1 MPYNTFRDNLVK
13 SMRNFML
20 YSISEEKIMK
30 VIKKIDEL
38 REILKPYR
46 MEGKT
51 IGLVPTM
58 GYLHKGH
65 ASLIKRAVEENDL
78 VVVSDFVN
86 PIQFGPNEDLE
97 AYPRDIDA
105 DSKLCEDLGAD
116 LIFNPDPNEMY
127 HDKKAFVD
135 IEGLSDNLCGAR
147 RAGHFRGVCTVCT
160 KLFNIVG
167 PDRAYFGQKDAQQ
180 LSIIKKLVFDLNIPV
195 EIIPVPI
202 VREDD
207 GLAMSSRNTYLKED
221 ERKAALCLSKAI
233 FEGEKM
239 AKDGYEVSRVLEK
252 MTEIIKAEKLAKI
265 DYISAVDLE
274 TIEDVKTFNQD
285 TLVAIAVYIGKTR
298 LIDNF
303 IYRV

>member
-1 MPYNTFRDNLVK
+1 
-13 SMRNFML
+13 
-20 YSISEEKIMK
+20 MK

-38 REILKPYR
+38 REILKDFKK
-46 MEGKT
+46 EGKS

-58 GYLHKGH
+58 GFLHKGH
-65 ASLIKRAVEENDL
+65 ASLIKKAVSENDI

-97 AYPRDIDA
+97 AYPRDINA
-105 DSKLCEDLGAD
+105 DSKLCEDLGANF
-116 LIFNPDPNEMY
+116 IFNPEPNEMY

-147 RAGHFRGVCTVCT
+147 REGHFRGVCTVCT

-167 PDRAYFGQKDAQQ
+167 PNRAYFGQKDAQQ
-180 LSIIKKLVFDLNIPV
+180 LAIIKKLVFDLNIPV
-195 EIIPVPI
+195 EIVACPI
-202 VREDD
+202 VREED
-207 GLAMSSRNTYLKED
+207 GLAMSSRNTYLSTD

-239 AKDGYEVSRVLEK
+239 ANNGASVKEVLEK
-252 MTEIIKAEKLAKI
+252 MEEIISSEKLAKI

-274 TIEDVKTFNQD
+274 TIEDVDEFNKD
-285 TLVAIAVYIGKTR
+285 SLVAIAVFIGKTR

>member
-1 MPYNTFRDNLVK
+1 
-13 SMRNFML
+13 
-20 YSISEEKIMK
+20 MK

-38 REILKPYR
+38 RDVLKDFKK
-46 MEGKT
+46 EGKS

-58 GYLHKGH
+58 GFLHKGH
-65 ASLIKRAVEENDL
+65 ASLIKKAVSENDI

-97 AYPRDIDA
+97 AYPRDINA

-116 LIFNPDPNEMY
+116 FIFNPEPNEMY

-147 RAGHFRGVCTVCT
+147 REGHFRGVCTVCT

-167 PDRAYFGQKDAQQ
+167 PNRAYFGQKDAQQ
-180 LSIIKKLVFDLNIPV
+180 LAIIKKLVFDLNIPV
-195 EIIPVPI
+195 EIVACPI

-207 GLAMSSRNTYLKED
+207 GLAMSSRNTYLSND

-239 AKDGYEVSRVLEK
+239 AKEGASVKEVLAK
-252 MTEIIKAEKLAKI
+252 MEEIISSEKLAKI
-265 DYISAVDLE
+265 DYVSAVDFE
-274 TIEDVKTFNQD
+274 TIKNVDNFNKD

-303 IYRV
+303 IYEV

>member
-1 MPYNTFRDNLVK
+1 
-13 SMRNFML
+13 
-20 YSISEEKIMK
+20 MK

-38 REILKPYR
+38 RDVLKDFKK
-46 MEGKT
+46 EGKS

-58 GYLHKGH
+58 GFLHKGH
-65 ASLIKRAVEENDL
+65 ASLIKKAVEENDI

-97 AYPRDIDA
+97 AYPRDINA

-116 LIFNPDPNEMY
+116 FIFNPEPSEMY

-160 KLFNIVG
+160 KLFNIFG

-195 EIIPVPI
+195 EIVACPI

-207 GLAMSSRNTYLKED
+207 GLAMSSRNTYLSAD

-239 AKDGYEVSRVLEK
+239 AKEGASVKEVLEK
-252 MTEIIKAEKLAKI
+252 MKEIISSEKLAKI
-265 DYISAVDLE
+265 DYIQAVDLE
-274 TIEDVKTFNQD
+274 TIKDVDNFNKD

-303 IYRV
+303 IYEV

>member
-1 MPYNTFRDNLVK
+1 
-13 SMRNFML
+13 
-20 YSISEEKIMK
+20 MK

-38 REILKPYR
+38 KEVLKDFKS
-46 MEGKT
+46 EGKS

-58 GYLHKGH
+58 GFLHKGH
-65 ASLIKRAVEENDL
+65 ASLIKKAVEENDI

-97 AYPRDIDA
+97 AYPRDINA

-116 LIFNPDPNEMY
+116 FIFNPEPSEMY
-127 HDKKAFVD
+127 HDKKAFID

-147 RAGHFRGVCTVCT
+147 REGHFRGVCTVCT

-167 PDRAYFGQKDAQQ
+167 PNRAYFGQKDAQQ
-180 LSIIKKLVFDLNIPV
+180 LAIIKKLVFDLNIPV
-195 EIIPVPI
+195 EIVACPI

-207 GLAMSSRNTYLKED
+207 GLAMSSRNTYLSAE

-239 AKDGYEVSRVLEK
+239 AKEGASVKEVLEK
-252 MTEIIKAEKLAKI
+252 MEEIISSEKLAKI

-274 TIEDVKTFNQD
+274 TIKDVDNFNKD

-303 IYRV
+303 IYEV

>member
-1 MPYNTFRDNLVK
+1 
-13 SMRNFML
+13 
-20 YSISEEKIMK
+20 MK

-38 REILKPYR
+38 QEILKNFR
-46 MEGKT
+46 KEGKS

-58 GYLHKGH
+58 GFLHKGH
-65 ASLIKRAVEENDL
+65 ASLIKKAVSENDI

-105 DSKLCEDLGAD
+105 DSKLCENLGAD
-116 LIFNPDPNEMY
+116 FIFNPEPSEMY

-180 LSIIKKLVFDLNIPV
+180 LAIIKKLVFDLNIPV
-195 EIIPVPI
+195 EIIPCPI

-207 GLAMSSRNTYLKED
+207 GLAMSSRNTYLSTE
-221 ERKAALCLSKAI
+221 ERKAALCLSKSI

-239 AKDGYEVSRVLEK
+239 AKEGFSVKEVLEK
-252 MTEIIKAEKLAKI
+252 MEEIISSEKLAKI

-274 TIEDVKTFNQD
+274 TIEDVDNFNKD
-285 TLVAIAVYIGKTR
+285 TLVAIAVFIGKTR

-303 IYRV
+303 IYSV

>member
-1 MPYNTFRDNLVK
+1 
-13 SMRNFML
+13 
-20 YSISEEKIMK
+20 MK

-46 MEGKT
+46 LAGKT

-58 GYLHKGH
+58 GFLHEGH
-65 ASLIKRAVEENDL
+65 ASLIRKAVEDNDI

-97 AYPRDIDA
+97 AYPRDIDK
-105 DSKLCEDLGAD
+105 DSALCQSLGAD
-116 LIFNPDPNEMY
+116 FIFNPEPSEMY
-127 HDKKAFVD
+127 HDKKTLVD
-135 IEGLSDNLCGAR
+135 IEGLSDNLCGAKR
-147 RAGHFRGVCTVCT
+147 PGHFRGVCTVCT

-180 LSIIKKLVFDLNIPV
+180 LAIIKKMVLDLNIPV
-195 EIIPVPI
+195 EIVPVPI
-202 VREDD
+202 VREED
-207 GLAMSSRNTYLKED
+207 GLAMSSRNTYLNED

-233 FEGEKM
+233 FAGEKM
-239 AKDGYEVSRVLEK
+239 AKDGASLEEVLEK
-252 MTEIIKAEKLAKI
+252 MTEIINKEKLAKI
-265 DYISAVDLE
+265 DYISAVNLE
-274 TIEDVKTFNQD
+274 TIENVKTFDQD

-303 IYRV
+303 IYRK

>member
-1 MPYNTFRDNLVK
+1 
-13 SMRNFML
+13 
-20 YSISEEKIMK
+20 MK

-38 REILKPYR
+38 KDVLKDFKS
-46 MEGKT
+46 EGKS

-58 GYLHKGH
+58 GFLHKGH
-65 ASLIKRAVEENDL
+65 ASLIKKAVSENDI

-97 AYPRDIDA
+97 AYPRDINA

-116 LIFNPDPNEMY
+116 FIFNPEPSEMY

-167 PDRAYFGQKDAQQ
+167 PNRAYFGQKDAQQ

-195 EIIPVPI
+195 EIVACPI

-207 GLAMSSRNTYLKED
+207 GLAMSSRNTYLSTD

-239 AKDGYEVSRVLEK
+239 ANNGASVKEVLEK
-252 MTEIIKAEKLAKI
+252 MKKIISSEKLAKI
-265 DYISAVDLE
+265 DYISAVDIE
-274 TIEDVKTFNQD
+274 TIEDVDNFNKD
-285 TLVAIAVYIGKTR
+285 SLVAIAVFIGKTR

>member
-1 MPYNTFRDNLVK
+1 
-13 SMRNFML
+13 
-20 YSISEEKIMK
+20 MK

-38 REILKPYR
+38 RDVLKDFKK
-46 MEGKT
+46 EGKS

-58 GYLHKGH
+58 GFLHKGH
-65 ASLIKRAVEENDL
+65 ASLIKKAVEENDI

-97 AYPRDIDA
+97 AYPRDINA

-116 LIFNPDPNEMY
+116 FIFNPEPSEMY

-167 PDRAYFGQKDAQQ
+167 PNRAYFGQKDAQQ

-195 EIIPVPI
+195 EIVACPI

-207 GLAMSSRNTYLKED
+207 GLAMSSRNTYLSTD
-221 ERKAALCLSKAI
+221 ERKAALCLSNAI

-239 AKDGYEVSRVLEK
+239 ANNGASVGEVLEK
-252 MTEIIKAEKLAKI
+252 IKEIISSEKLAKI

-274 TIEDVKTFNQD
+274 TIKDVENFNKD

-303 IYRV
+303 IYEV

>member
-1 MPYNTFRDNLVK
+1 
-13 SMRNFML
+13 
-20 YSISEEKIMK
+20 MK
-30 VIKKIDEL
+30 VIKTISEL
-38 REILKPYR
+38 KDTLKPYR
-46 MEGKT
+46 KEGKS

-58 GYLHKGH
+58 GFLHKGH
-65 ASLIKRAVEENDL
+65 ASLIKKAVEDNDI

-97 AYPRDIDA
+97 SYPRDINA
-105 DSKLCEDLGAD
+105 DSKLCEEIGAD
-116 LIFNPDPNEMY
+116 FIFNPEPSEMY

-135 IEGLSDNLCGAR
+135 IEGLSDNLCGAKR
-147 RAGHFRGVCTVCT
+147 PGHFRGVCTVCT

-180 LSIIKKLVFDLNIPV
+180 LAIIKKLVLDLNIPV

-202 VREDD
+202 VREND
-207 GLAMSSRNTYLKED
+207 GIAMSSRNTYLSKE

-233 FEGEKM
+233 FTGEKM
-239 AKDGYEVSRVLEK
+239 AKDGASLEKVLEK
-252 MTEIIKAEKLAKI
+252 MTEIIKTEKLAKI

-274 TIEDVKTFNQD
+274 TIENVENFNQD

>member
-1 MPYNTFRDNLVK
+1 
-13 SMRNFML
+13 
-20 YSISEEKIMK
+20 MK
-30 VIKKIDEL
+30 VIKTISEL
-38 REILKPYR
+38 KDTIKPYR
-46 MEGKT
+46 KEGKS

-58 GYLHKGH
+58 GFLHKGH
-65 ASLIKRAVEENDL
+65 ASLIKKAVEDNDI

-97 AYPRDIDA
+97 SYPRDINA
-105 DSKLCEDLGAD
+105 DSKLCEEIGAD
-116 LIFNPDPNEMY
+116 FIFNPEPSEMY

-135 IEGLSDNLCGAR
+135 IEGLSDNLCGAKR
-147 RAGHFRGVCTVCT
+147 PGHFRGVCTVCT

-180 LSIIKKLVFDLNIPV
+180 LSIIKKLVLDLNIPV

-207 GLAMSSRNTYLKED
+207 GLAMSSRNTYLSKE

-233 FEGEKM
+233 FIGEKM
-239 AKDGYEVSRVLEK
+239 AKDGASLEKVLEK
-252 MTEIIKAEKLAKI
+252 MTEIIKTEKLAKI
-265 DYISAVDLE
+265 DYINAVDLE
-274 TIEDVKTFNQD
+274 TIENVENFNQD

>member
-1 MPYNTFRDNLVK
+1 
-13 SMRNFML
+13 
-20 YSISEEKIMK
+20 MK
-30 VIKKIDEL
+30 VIKEIDEL
-38 REILKPYR
+38 KDVLKDFKK
-46 MEGKT
+46 EGKS
-51 IGLVPTM
+51 ICLVPTM
-58 GYLHKGH
+58 GFLHKGH
-65 ASLIKRAVEENDL
+65 ASLIKKAVEENDI

-97 AYPRDIDA
+97 AYPRDIKA

-116 LIFNPDPNEMY
+116 FIFNPEVSEMY

-167 PDRAYFGQKDAQQ
+167 PNRAYFGQKDAQQ
-180 LSIIKKLVFDLNIPV
+180 LAIIKKLVFDLNIPV
-195 EIIPVPI
+195 EIVACPI

-207 GLAMSSRNTYLKED
+207 GLAMSSRNTYLSTE

-239 AKDGYEVSRVLEK
+239 AKEGASVKEVLGK
-252 MTEIIKAEKLAKI
+252 MEEIISSEKLAKI
-265 DYISAVDLE
+265 DYIQAVDLE
-274 TIEDVKTFNQD
+274 TIKDVDNFNKD

-303 IYRV
+303 IYEV

>member
-1 MPYNTFRDNLVK
+1 MQ
-13 SMRNFML
+13 
-20 YSISEEKIMK
+20 

-46 MEGKT
+46 KEGKT
-51 IGLVPTM
+51 IGLIPTM
-58 GYLHKGH
+58 GFLHKGH
-65 ASLIKRAVEENDL
+65 ASLIKKAVEDNDI

-97 AYPRDIDA
+97 TYPRDIEA
-105 DSKLCEDLGAD
+105 DSKLCEEIGAD
-116 LIFNPDPNEMY
+116 FIFNPEPSEMY

-135 IEGLSDNLCGAR
+135 IESLSDKLCGAKR
-147 RAGHFRGVCTVCT
+147 PGHFRGVCTVCT

-180 LSIIKKLVFDLNIPV
+180 LAIIKKLVLDLNIPV

-207 GLAMSSRNTYLKED
+207 GLAMSSRNTYLNKE

-233 FEGEKM
+233 FEGKKM
-239 AKDGYEVSRVLEK
+239 AADGYEVDRVLDK
-252 MTEIIKAEKLAKI
+252 MTEIIKAESLAKI
-265 DYISAVDLE
+265 DYISAVNLE

-285 TLVAIAVYIGKTR
+285 TLVALAVYIGKTK

>member
-1 MPYNTFRDNLVK
+1 
-13 SMRNFML
+13 
-20 YSISEEKIMK
+20 MK

-38 REILKPYR
+38 KEVLKDFKK
-46 MEGKT
+46 EGKT

-58 GYLHKGH
+58 GFLHKGH
-65 ASLIKRAVEENDL
+65 ASLIKKAVEENDI

-97 AYPRDIDA
+97 AYPRDINA

-116 LIFNPDPNEMY
+116 FIFNPEPSEMY

-167 PDRAYFGQKDAQQ
+167 PNRAYFGQKDAQQ

-195 EIIPVPI
+195 EIVACPI

-207 GLAMSSRNTYLKED
+207 GLAMSSRNTYLSAD
-221 ERKAALCLSKAI
+221 ERKAALCLSKSI

-239 AKDGYEVSRVLEK
+239 AKEGASVKEVLEK
-252 MTEIIKAEKLAKI
+252 MKEIISSEKLAKI

-274 TIEDVKTFNQD
+274 TIKDVDNFNKD

-303 IYRV
+303 IYEV

>member
-1 MPYNTFRDNLVK
+1 
-13 SMRNFML
+13 
-20 YSISEEKIMK
+20 MK

-38 REILKPYR
+38 QEILKNFKK
-46 MEGKT
+46 EGKS

-58 GYLHKGH
+58 GFLHKGH
-65 ASLIKRAVEENDL
+65 ASLIKKAVSENDI

-105 DSKLCEDLGAD
+105 DSKLCENLGAD
-116 LIFNPDPNEMY
+116 FIFNPEPSEMY

-180 LSIIKKLVFDLNIPV
+180 LAIIKKLVFDLNIPV
-195 EIIPVPI
+195 EIIPCPI

-207 GLAMSSRNTYLKED
+207 GLAMSSRNTYLSTE
-221 ERKAALCLSKAI
+221 ERKAALCLSKSI

-239 AKDGYEVSRVLEK
+239 AKDGFSVKEVLGK
-252 MTEIIKAEKLAKI
+252 MEEIISAEKLAKI

-274 TIEDVKTFNQD
+274 TIEDVDNFNKD

>member
-1 MPYNTFRDNLVK
+1 
-13 SMRNFML
+13 
-20 YSISEEKIMK
+20 MK

-38 REILKPYR
+38 KDVLKDYKK
-46 MEGKT
+46 EGKT

-58 GYLHKGH
+58 GFLHKGH
-65 ASLIKRAVEENDL
+65 ASLIKKAVEENDI

-97 AYPRDIDA
+97 AYPRDINA
-105 DSKLCEDLGAD
+105 DSKLCEELGANF
-116 LIFNPDPNEMY
+116 IFNPEPSEMY

-147 RAGHFRGVCTVCT
+147 RVGHFRGVCTVCT

-167 PDRAYFGQKDAQQ
+167 PNRAYFGQKDAQQ

-195 EIIPVPI
+195 EIVACPI

-207 GLAMSSRNTYLKED
+207 GLAMSSRNTYLSDD

-239 AKDGYEVSRVLEK
+239 ANNGASVGEVLEK
-252 MTEIIKAEKLAKI
+252 MKEIISSEKLAKI

-274 TIEDVKTFNQD
+274 TIKDVDNLNKD
-285 TLVAIAVYIGKTR
+285 TLIAIAVFIGKTR

-303 IYRV
+303 IYEV

>member
-1 MPYNTFRDNLVK
+1 
-13 SMRNFML
+13 
-20 YSISEEKIMK
+20 MK

-38 REILKPYR
+38 KDVLKDFKK
-46 MEGKT
+46 EGKS

-58 GYLHKGH
+58 GFLHKGH
-65 ASLIKRAVEENDL
+65 ASLIKKAVEENDI

-97 AYPRDIDA
+97 AYPRDINA
-105 DSKLCEDLGAD
+105 DSKLCEDFGAD
-116 LIFNPDPNEMY
+116 FIFNPEPSEMY

-135 IEGLSDNLCGAR
+135 IEGLSDNLCGTR

-167 PDRAYFGQKDAQQ
+167 PHRAYFGQKDAQQ

-195 EIIPVPI
+195 EIVACPI

-207 GLAMSSRNTYLKED
+207 GLAMSSRNTYLSAD

-239 AKDGYEVSRVLEK
+239 AKEGFSVKEVLEK
-252 MTEIIKAEKLAKI
+252 MEEIISSEKLAKI
-265 DYISAVDLE
+265 DYVSAVDFE
-274 TIEDVKTFNQD
+274 TIKDVDNFNKD

-303 IYRV
+303 IYEV

>member
-1 MPYNTFRDNLVK
+1 
-13 SMRNFML
+13 
-20 YSISEEKIMK
+20 MK

-38 REILKPYR
+38 REILKDFKK
-46 MEGKT
+46 EGKS

-58 GYLHKGH
+58 GFLHKGH
-65 ASLIKRAVEENDL
+65 ASLIKKAVSENDV

-116 LIFNPDPNEMY
+116 FIFNPEPSEMY

-135 IEGLSDNLCGAR
+135 INGLSDNLCGAR
-147 RAGHFRGVCTVCT
+147 REGHFRGVCTVCT

-167 PDRAYFGQKDAQQ
+167 PNRAYFGQKDAQQ
-180 LSIIKKLVFDLNIPV
+180 LAIIKKLVFDLNIPV
-195 EIIPVPI
+195 EIVACPI

-207 GLAMSSRNTYLKED
+207 GLAMSSRNTYLSTE

-239 AKDGYEVSRVLEK
+239 ANNGASVKEVLGK
-252 MTEIIKAEKLAKI
+252 MEEIISSEKLAKI

-274 TIEDVKTFNQD
+274 TIEDVENFDKD

-303 IYRV
+303 IYEV

>member
-1 MPYNTFRDNLVK
+1 
-13 SMRNFML
+13 
-20 YSISEEKIMK
+20 MK

-38 REILKPYR
+38 KDVLKDYKK
-46 MEGKT
+46 EGKT

-58 GYLHKGH
+58 GFLHKGH
-65 ASLIKRAVEENDL
+65 ASLIKKAVSENDI

-97 AYPRDIDA
+97 AYPRDINS

-116 LIFNPDPNEMY
+116 FIFNPEPSEMY
-127 HDKKAFVD
+127 HDKKAFID

-147 RAGHFRGVCTVCT
+147 REGHFRGVCTVCT

-167 PDRAYFGQKDAQQ
+167 PNRAYFGQKDAQQ

-195 EIIPVPI
+195 EIVACPI

-207 GLAMSSRNTYLKED
+207 GLAMSSRNTYLSAD

-239 AKDGYEVSRVLEK
+239 AKEGASVKEVLKK
-252 MTEIIKAEKLAKI
+252 MEEIISSEKLAKI
-265 DYISAVDLE
+265 DYIQAVDLE
-274 TIEDVKTFNQD
+274 KIKNVDNFNKD

-303 IYRV
+303 IYEV

>member
-1 MPYNTFRDNLVK
+1 
-13 SMRNFML
+13 
-20 YSISEEKIMK
+20 MK
-30 VIKKIDEL
+30 VIKTISEL
-38 REILKPYR
+38 KDTLKPYR
-46 MEGKT
+46 KEGKS

-58 GYLHKGH
+58 GFLHKGH
-65 ASLIKRAVEENDL
+65 ASLIKKAVEDNDI

-97 AYPRDIDA
+97 SYPRDINA
-105 DSKLCEDLGAD
+105 DSKLCEEIGAD
-116 LIFNPDPNEMY
+116 FIFNPEPSEMY

-135 IEGLSDNLCGAR
+135 IECLSDNLCGAKR
-147 RAGHFRGVCTVCT
+147 PGHFRGVCTVCT

-180 LSIIKKLVFDLNIPV
+180 LSIIKKLVLDLNIPV

-207 GLAMSSRNTYLKED
+207 GLAMSSRNTYLSKE

-233 FEGEKM
+233 FTGEKL
-239 AKDGYEVSRVLEK
+239 AKDGASLEKVLEK
-252 MTEIIKAEKLAKI
+252 MTEIIKTEKLAKI
-265 DYISAVDLE
+265 DYINAVDLE
-274 TIEDVKTFNQD
+274 TIENVENFNQD

>member
-1 MPYNTFRDNLVK
+1 
-13 SMRNFML
+13 
-20 YSISEEKIMK
+20 MK
-30 VIKKIDEL
+30 VIKTISEL
-38 REILKPYR
+38 KDTLKPYR
-46 MEGKT
+46 KEGKS

-58 GYLHKGH
+58 GFLHKGH
-65 ASLIKRAVEENDL
+65 ASLIKKAVEDNDI

-97 AYPRDIDA
+97 SYPRDINA
-105 DSKLCEDLGAD
+105 DSKLCEEIGAD
-116 LIFNPDPNEMY
+116 FIFNPEPSEMY

-135 IEGLSDNLCGAR
+135 IEGLSDNLCGAKR
-147 RAGHFRGVCTVCT
+147 PGHFRGVCTVCT

-180 LSIIKKLVFDLNIPV
+180 LSIIKKLVLDLNIPV

-207 GLAMSSRNTYLKED
+207 GLAMSSRNTYLSKD

-233 FEGEKM
+233 FTGEKM
-239 AKDGYEVSRVLEK
+239 AKDGASLEKVLEK
-252 MTEIIKAEKLAKI
+252 MTEIIKTEKLAKI

-274 TIEDVKTFNQD
+274 TIENVETFNQD

>member
-1 MPYNTFRDNLVK
+1 
-13 SMRNFML
+13 
-20 YSISEEKIMK
+20 MK

-38 REILKPYR
+38 RDVLKDFKKD
-46 MEGKT
+46 GKS

-58 GYLHKGH
+58 GFLHKGH
-65 ASLIKRAVEENDL
+65 ASLIKKAVSENDI

-97 AYPRDIDA
+97 AYPRDINA

-116 LIFNPDPNEMY
+116 FIFNPEPSEMY

-167 PDRAYFGQKDAQQ
+167 PNRAYFGQKDAQQ

-195 EIIPVPI
+195 EIVACPI

-207 GLAMSSRNTYLKED
+207 GLAMSSRNTYLSTD

-239 AKDGYEVSRVLEK
+239 AKEEASVKEVLEK
-252 MTEIIKAEKLAKI
+252 MEEIISSEKLAKI

-274 TIEDVKTFNQD
+274 TIKDVDNFNKD

-303 IYRV
+303 IYEV

>member
-1 MPYNTFRDNLVK
+1 
-13 SMRNFML
+13 
-20 YSISEEKIMK
+20 MK
-30 VIKKIDEL
+30 VIKTISEL
-38 REILKPYR
+38 KDTIKPYR
-46 MEGKT
+46 KEGKS

-58 GYLHKGH
+58 GFLHKGH
-65 ASLIKRAVEENDL
+65 ASLIKKAVEDNDI

-97 AYPRDIDA
+97 SYPRDINA
-105 DSKLCEDLGAD
+105 DSKLCEEIGAYF
-116 LIFNPDPNEMY
+116 IFNPEPSEMY

-135 IEGLSDNLCGAR
+135 IEGLSDNLCGAKR
-147 RAGHFRGVCTVCT
+147 PGHFRGVCTVCT

-180 LSIIKKLVFDLNIPV
+180 LSIIKKLVLDLNIPV

-207 GLAMSSRNTYLKED
+207 GLAMSSRNTYLSKE

-233 FEGEKM
+233 FAGEKM
-239 AKDGYEVSRVLEK
+239 AKDGASLEKVLEK
-252 MTEIIKAEKLAKI
+252 MTEIIKTEKLAKI

-274 TIEDVKTFNQD
+274 TIENVENFNQD

>member
-1 MPYNTFRDNLVK
+1 
-13 SMRNFML
+13 
-20 YSISEEKIMK
+20 MK

-38 REILKPYR
+38 KEVLKDFKK
-46 MEGKT
+46 EGKS

-58 GYLHKGH
+58 GFLHKGH
-65 ASLIKRAVEENDL
+65 ASLIKKAVEENDI

-97 AYPRDIDA
+97 AYPRDINA

-116 LIFNPDPNEMY
+116 FIFNPEPSEMY

-167 PDRAYFGQKDAQQ
+167 PNRAYFGQKDAQQ

-195 EIIPVPI
+195 EIVACPI

-207 GLAMSSRNTYLKED
+207 GLAMSSRNTYLSND

-239 AKDGYEVSRVLEK
+239 AKDGASVKEVLEK
-252 MTEIIKAEKLAKI
+252 MKEIISSEKLAKI

-274 TIEDVKTFNQD
+274 TIKDVDNFNKD
-285 TLVAIAVYIGKTR
+285 TLVAIAVFIGKTR

-303 IYRV
+303 IYEV

>member
-1 MPYNTFRDNLVK
+1 
-13 SMRNFML
+13 
-20 YSISEEKIMK
+20 MK

-38 REILKPYR
+38 KDVLKDFKS
-46 MEGKT
+46 EGKS

-58 GYLHKGH
+58 GFLHKGH
-65 ASLIKRAVEENDL
+65 ASLIKKAVKENDI

-97 AYPRDIDA
+97 AYPRDINA

-116 LIFNPDPNEMY
+116 FIFNPEPSEMY

-135 IEGLSDNLCGAR
+135 INGLSDNLCGAR
-147 RAGHFRGVCTVCT
+147 REGHFRGVCTVCT

-167 PDRAYFGQKDAQQ
+167 PNRAYFGQKDAQQ
-180 LSIIKKLVFDLNIPV
+180 LAIIKKLVFDLNIPV
-195 EIIPVPI
+195 EIVACPI
-202 VREDD
+202 VREED
-207 GLAMSSRNTYLKED
+207 GLAMSSRNTYLSND
-221 ERKAALCLSKAI
+221 ERKAALCLSKSI

-239 AKDGYEVSRVLEK
+239 AKEGASVKEVLAK
-252 MTEIIKAEKLAKI
+252 MEEIISSEKLAKI
-265 DYISAVDLE
+265 DYVSAVDFE
-274 TIEDVKTFNQD
+274 TIKNVDNFNKD

-303 IYRV
+303 IYEV